1 MVNNQMENIY
11 RSRHPDEI
19 PWNSETPPDLLVHL
33 LGEEKIVPCKTV
45 DYGCGTGNYAIF
57 LAGKGFDVTG
67 IDISPSAIEIAK
79 KTAYQK
85 GISCDFIVADVL
97 SEMQE
102 VQYTFDFAY
111 DWELL
116 HHIFPSE
123 RQKYVENVYRY
134 LNPGGKYLSVCFSEE
149 DLAFGGAG
157 QYRKT
162 PLETVLYF
170 LSEKEL
176 QFLFEPFFSI
186 EELRTIEIKGKT
198 APHKAI
204 YAFMEKDTDK

>member
-1 MVNNQMENIY
+1 MVKNQMENIY
-11 RSRHPDEI
+11 RDWNPDEI
-19 PWNSETPPDLLVHL
+19 PWNMETPPDLLVSL
-33 LGEEKIVPCKTV
+33 LVEGKISPCKTV
-45 DYGCGTGNYAIF
+45 DFGCGTGNYAIF
-57 LAGKGFDVTG
+57 LASKGFNVTG

-85 GISCDFIVADVL
+85 GITCDFIVADVL
-97 SEMQE
+97 SEMQA

-116 HHIFPSE
+116 HHIFPPY
-123 RQKYVENVYRY
+123 RQKYVENVYRC

-157 QYRKT
+157 KYRKT
-162 PLETVLYF
+162 PLGTVLYF
-170 LSEKEL
+170 SSEKEL
-176 QFLFEPFFSI
+176 QVLFEPFFII
-186 EELRTIEIKGKT
+186 EELRTIEIKGKP

-204 YAFMEKDTDK
+204 YAFMER